1 MYPKNAAS
9 PEPIAIGAVTQ
20 ISDGA
25 VQTSG
30 VTVRIKPVGVA
41 EADGA
46 GTTSYSTD
54 GIVIYTPTQAETN
67 YTSFI
72 VIAKKTG
79 CVPVSQTIVT
89 TASTTSGTV
98 KLAPITHTSAV
109 IPNVTTTGTVTNL
122 AVNPNAFNQAQ
133 TGAVSCGA
141 STIEWGPATFG
152 QDSYAKGMRVR
163 CVSADS
169 GAGQERTVVSYVDST
184 GTMTLDRAWDVTP
197 AGNLIFDFMWD
208 NDLLS
213 GPLITADAANKLAA
227 VVMRRTMANVENA
240 SDGDALGEA
249 SLYGLVQRV
258 SKSSTL
264 AHANKLT
271 IYKTDGTTELAQVST
286 ASDASADP
294 ITKMGV

>member
-9 PEPIAIGAVTQ
+9 PEPIAIGAVVQ

-98 KLAPITHTSAV
+98 KLAPITHTSAT
-109 IPNVTTTGTVTNL
+109 IPSVTTTGTVTNL

-133 TGAVSCGA
+133 TGAVSCT
-141 STIEWGPATFG
+141 SNTIEWGPSTFG
-152 QDSYAKGMRVR
+152 QNSYAKGMRVR

-169 GAGQERTVVSYVDST
+169 GAGQERTVISYVDST
-184 GTMTLDRAWDVTP
+184 GTMTLDRAWDFIP

-213 GPLITADAANKLAA
+213 GTLITADAANKLADHIR
-227 VVMRRTMANVENA
+227 RRTQANVEA
-240 SDGDALGEA
+240 SADGDALSKGSE
-249 SLYGLVQRV
+249 YGFIQQAQE
-258 SKSSTL
+258 SNTT
-264 AHANKLT
+264 AHAGKLT
-271 IYKTDGTTELAQVST
+271 IFKTDGTTELGQITIAI
-286 ASDASADP
+286 DADAEP
-294 ITKMGV
+294 ITGTS